1 MNINKQN
8 ILPNY
13 VLNGEQNR
21 YANKAMTMTVNDH
34 KKIITLFE
42 GKFGQFLNRNKGTDL
57 SSPEAIIKVLNSK
70 PRSFLKVLENLVLP
84 LKKIDT
90 NIKNLCTPLN
100 KSVTKVR
107 KPKTIVKGYGKRA

>member
-57 SSPEAIIKVLNSK
+57 SSPEAIIKVLKIFKFKYIIINN
-70 PRSFLKVLENLVLP
+70 FNLYYL
-84 LKKIDT
+84 I
-90 NIKNLCTPLN
+90 
-100 KSVTKVR
+100 
-107 KPKTIVKGYGKRA
+107 